1 MADETKQ
8 VAEQKKVFVEP
19 TLTEQASLADVTLQT
34 CGLLGEE
41 FLSNEENPT
50 RLA

>member
-1 MADETKQ
+1 MVDETKEM
-8 VAEQKKVFVEP
+8 AEQKKEFVEP

-34 CGLLGEE
+34 CGVFGPE
-41 FLSNEENPT
+41 FLSSEETT